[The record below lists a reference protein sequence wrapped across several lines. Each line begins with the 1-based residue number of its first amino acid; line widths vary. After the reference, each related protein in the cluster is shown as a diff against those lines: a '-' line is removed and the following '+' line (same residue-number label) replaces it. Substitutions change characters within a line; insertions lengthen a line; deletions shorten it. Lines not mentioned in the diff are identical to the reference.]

1 MQQNRSW
8 EMVKYFES
16 TLSLGTENP
25 FLKPDK
31 TCRKIIKITLDETIM
46 ITEVTLNE

>member
-1 MQQNRSW
+1 
-8 EMVKYFES
+8 MVKYFES
-16 TLSLGTENP
+16 TVSLGTENP

-31 TCRKIIKITLDETIM
+31 TCLKITLDGTTM